1 MPGLLLQSGELNS
14 DAYVDFIADT
24 VRKIKKIAKVRSP
37 LKDEFRVILS
47 IGELSREQYN
57 KLKLAGA
64 DRYLL
69 RIETTNP

>member
-1 MPGLLLQSGELNS
+1 MLQSGELNS